1 MLIGGLQRMTLI
13 DYPSKVAAIVF
24 TIGCNFRCRFCYNTR
39 LVDPALLD
47 TNEIIKESDFF
58 DFLKIRIGKLDA
70 IVITG
75 GEPTLQNDLVPFIKK
90 IKQMGF
96 LVKLDT
102 NGTNPDIVR
111 ELLKDGLV
119 DYIAMDIKSDIS
131 DREYKKIIQ
140 VDCDIEKIK
149 ESIKLIMDSGI
160 DYEFRTTAAP
170 GITKENIDS
179 IAQYISGAKKYY
191 LQEFKDTDIIDNEC
205 KKEHWLSE
213 DELKQIADSIKGLF
227 QECKVR

>member
-149 ESIKLIMDSGI
+149 ESIKLIMDSEI

>member
-1 MLIGGLQRMTLI
+1 
-13 DYPSKVAAIVF
+13 
-24 TIGCNFRCRFCYNTR
+24 
-39 LVDPALLD
+39 
-47 TNEIIKESDFF
+47 
-58 DFLKIRIGKLDA
+58 
-70 IVITG
+70 
-75 GEPTLQNDLVPFIKK
+75 
-90 IKQMGF
+90 MGF

-149 ESIKLIMDSGI
+149 ESIKLIMDSEI

>member
-1 MLIGGLQRMTLI
+1 MLIGGLQKMTLI

-39 LVDPALLD
+39 LVVSDLLG
-47 TNEIIKESDFF
+47 TNEVIKESDFF

-75 GEPTLQNDLVPFIKK
+75 GEPTLQKDLMAFTKK
-90 IKQMGF
+90 IKKMGF

-111 ELLKDGLV
+111 KLIKEGLV
-119 DYIAMDIKSDIS
+119 DYIAMVIKNVLLTK
-131 DREYKKIIQ
+131 EYKKIIQ
-140 VDCDIEKIK
+140 VDCDMNKIK

-170 GITKENIDS
+170 GITKENIIS
-179 IAQYISGAKKYY
+179 IAEYISGADKYY

-205 KKEHWLSE
+205 KKMRWLSE
-213 DELKQIADSIKGLF
+213 DDLEQIANSVKGLF
-227 QECKVR
+227 RECKVR